1 MITFEKACAIVMRA
15 CHQVGSEPVALGRAL
30 HRVLAEDVSSDMDMP
45 PFNKSAMDGYACRK
59 KDLGRALAV
68 IETVAAGRVPTK
80 PIRKN
85 QCAKIMTGAMVPDGA
100 DWVVMQEHTE
110 RAGPNSIRCVG
121 VETSD
126 NICYRAEDIKQ
137 GAIVL
142 RRGELI
148 RAQHMAVLASVGCV
162 KPVVACRPRVGI
174 MATGNE
180 LIEPAR
186 RPRGAQIRN
195 SNSYQLCAQVAA
207 VEGKPTYYGIAED
220 TEKSLD
226 NTLKKAMAENDV
238 IIVSGGVSVGEFD
251 LVPGILRKNRFKLLF
266 EAMAV
271 KPGKPTVFGV
281 MQDVVCF
288 GLPGNPVSTF
298 NLFELLIKPFLY
310 KMMGHEF
317 KATVIPMRLK
327 KAVLRKKTNRASW
340 IPVAADKDGRVQPVE
355 YHGSAHVGAL
365 CGAVG
370 LIYLPI
376 GVGKIPEGAFVNVRQ
391 I

>member
-1 MITFEKACAIVMRA
+1 MITFEEAYEIVIRSA
-15 CHQVGSEPVALGRAL
+15 RQIGSEQVELNHALR
-30 HRVLAEDVSSDMDMP
+30 RILAEDVRSDLEMP
-45 PFNKSAMDGYACRK
+45 PFNKSAMDGYACRR
-59 KDLGRALAV
+59 KDLDRELAV
-68 IETVAAGRVPTK
+68 IETVAAGRIPTK

-100 DWVVMQEHTE
+100 NWVVMVEHTE
-110 RAGPNSIRCVG
+110 RSGSNSIRFTG
-121 VETSD
+121 GETSD
-126 NICYRAEDIKQ
+126 NICYRGEDIRQ
-137 GAIVL
+137 GDLVL

-162 KPVVACRPRVGI
+162 KPWVACRPRVGI

-180 LIEPAR
+180 LVEPVKK
-186 RPRGAQIRN
+186 PRGAQIRN
-195 SNSYQLCAQVAA
+195 SNSYQLWAQVAA
-207 VEGKPTYYGIAED
+207 VEGIPTYYGIAED
-220 TEKSLD
+220 TEESLD
-226 NTLKKAMAENDV
+226 HTLKKAMAGNDV

-266 EAMAV
+266 EALAV

-281 MQDVVCF
+281 MKDVVCF

-317 KATVIPMRLK
+317 RAPVIPMRLK
-327 KAVLRKKTNRASW
+327 QAVSRKKTNRASW
-340 IPVAADKDGRVQPVE
+340 IPVAADKDGWVEPVA
-355 YHGSAHVGAL
+355 YHGSAHVNAL

-376 GVGKIPEGAFVNVRQ
+376 GAGKIPKGAVVNVRP

>member
-1 MITFEKACAIVMRA
+1 MITFEEAYEIVIHA
-15 CHQVGSEPVALGRAL
+15 AHQIGSEQVELSRAL
-30 HRVLAEDVSSDMDMP
+30 HRILAEDVRSDMDMP
-45 PFNKSAMDGYACRK
+45 PFNKSAMDGYACLR
-59 KDLGRALAV
+59 KDLGHELVV
-68 IETVAAGRVPTK
+68 IEMVAAGRIPTK

-85 QCAKIMTGAMVPDGA
+85 QCAKIMTGAMVPEGA
-100 DWVVMQEHTE
+100 DCVVMVEHTE
-110 RAGPNSIRCVG
+110 RSGSNSIRFVG

-126 NICYRAEDIKQ
+126 NICYRGEDIKQ
-137 GAIVL
+137 GDIVL
-142 RRGELI
+142 RRGEMI

-162 KPVVACRPRVGI
+162 KPWVACRPRVGI

-180 LIEPAR
+180 LVEPAG

-195 SNSYQLCAQVAA
+195 SNSYQLCAQVAS

-220 TEKSLD
+220 TEESLD
-226 NTLKKAMAENDV
+226 NALKKAMAENDV

-251 LVPGILRKNRFKLLF
+251 LVPEILRKNRFELLF
-266 EAMAV
+266 EAIAV

-281 MQDVVCF
+281 MQNVVCF

-298 NLFELLIKPFLY
+298 NLFELLVKPFLY

-317 KATVIPMRLK
+317 RAVVIPMRLK
-327 KAVLRKKTNRASW
+327 KAVSMKKTNRASW
-340 IPVAADKDGRVQPVE
+340 IPVAAGEDGWVEPVE
-355 YHGSAHVGAL
+355 YHGSAHVSAL

-376 GVGKIPEGAFVNVRQ
+376 GVGEIPEGAVVNVRQ